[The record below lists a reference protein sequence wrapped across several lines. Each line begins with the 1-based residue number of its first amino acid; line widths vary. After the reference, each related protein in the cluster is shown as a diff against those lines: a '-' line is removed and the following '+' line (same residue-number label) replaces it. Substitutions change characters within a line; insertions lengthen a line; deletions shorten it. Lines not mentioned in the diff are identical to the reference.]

1 MQHEKQE
8 ELEFGGDNDKSSNM
22 LQIGDNF
29 AILVIEGNVESVDFY
44 VLQCQQPKFLFR
56 ESFAYVWGGEFAVGD
71 FVVVGTYYQK
81 WGRGINLMSI

>member
-1 MQHEKQE
+1 M
-8 ELEFGGDNDKSSNM
+8 
-22 LQIGDNF
+22 
-29 AILVIEGNVESVDFY
+29 ESVDFY